1 MIMTNKQDTD
11 QMNVKNTRYA
21 SAKANMF
28 EASVFPAATVT
39 LLRLSRMQWNGRD
52 FLLQRQNECL
62 RRIIA
67 YCAKQV
73 PFYKRLFNKHR
84 IQPSSV
90 SSASDLTKIPIMD
103 KNTVLSNLSEI
114 CVPSLVPPRGKL
126 VTSSGT
132 SGPPVSFYLDRI
144 SINQSVATMLLFDSW
159 ASWLPGRK
167 VMHIRRKRR
176 MTLSQ
181 RLFWN
186 VFMRA
191 RIVNSLEIK
200 NSNAR
205 QFANEICD
213 ADPSLL
219 VSYPSV
225 LAMIAREAQERPPSL
240 RGIVVGSE
248 TATPNYKHDIEKGY
262 GLRVYNRYG
271 CYEFGGALMQDCEL
285 HDGLH
290 ANTEL
295 AVVEVVDS
303 NGEQVSEG
311 EQGRLVITGL
321 QNWVMPLI
329 RYDIEDLAIAGL
341 ECACGRGL
349 PTIKNVLGRTSETIA
364 GKDGDRISS
373 FSLLSALISERYF
386 AALAKEFQFVDLGP
400 GKIGLRIVPTE
411 KYLENPP
418 ANADR
423 IRKRLQ
429 EYLPILDFHIE
440 VRDEL
445 PREKSGK
452 QSLVAKQ

>member
-1 MIMTNKQDTD
+1 
-11 QMNVKNTRYA
+11 MNSRRGQRISIGA
-21 SAKANMF
+21 GILG
-28 EASVFPAATVT
+28 ASVFPTAAFT
-39 LLRLSRMQWNGRD
+39 LAKLSRLQWNGQD
-52 FLLQRQNECL
+52 VLLQRQEKQL
-62 RRIIA
+62 KRMIA
-67 YCAKQV
+67 YCARQV
-73 PFYKRLFNKHR
+73 PFYKHLFNKHGIR
-84 IQPSSV
+84 PNSVGSV
-90 SSASDLTKIPIMD
+90 SDLSKIPVMD
-103 KNTVLSNLSEI
+103 KNIVLSNLSEI

-144 SINQSVATMLLFDSW
+144 SINQSVATMLLFDFW

-181 RLFWN
+181 RLFWD

-205 QFANEICD
+205 QFAKEICD
-213 ADPSLL
+213 VDPSLI

-262 GLRVYNRYG
+262 GLRVFNRYG

-285 HDGLH
+285 HEGLH
-290 ANTEL
+290 VNTEL
-295 AVVEVVDS
+295 AVVEVVDT

-341 ECACGRGL
+341 ECSCGRGF

-400 GKIGLRIVPTE
+400 GRIGLRIVPTE

-423 IRKRLQ
+423 IKKRLQ

-445 PREKSGK
+445 PREESGK